1 MRLTAIIAFFSL
13 IPLAIRAQDTS
24 AEPQNIDAT
33 PEFVFEGDVDYVD
46 PVLRDDIGP
55 PQVLSGTMTLM
66 PLKLAD
72 SFKYSSAI
80 SLPVSMVIPSAEF
93 TLDRNYVVSYSGI
106 ISDGQAPIL
115 NSVVI
120 VDGENNE
127 ENDNVVF
134 QVQMSGNPLENGYT
148 VHKLSF
154 ILTDEDGKM
163 VDSTDPFYT
172 APAYQEATFELTF
185 INPETGETA
194 KATGEITMFANL
206 DSDVTPEEDYQQL
219 EKQILELDT
228 MLQAKQAQATELQE
242 LIDAQIRE
250 LNRRDAIIAEM
261 KAQQEQLARENE
273 QLRSGEAYQAMA
285 EANAALRERHE
296 QNTDARQF
304 SAATVAQ
311 MTVRQESLAKD
322 NADLARSNAD
332 LREQL
337 AEALTEISAIRGKQ
351 ELLSRQ
357 SDKEF
362 DYSLPP
368 APEPEPKQNNLP
380 RASITTVT
388 PSTNTTPPVNES
400 LSAMAL
406 AAVDEPS
413 AAESQPGP
421 GDSIT
426 PSADKIPPG
435 TITGVREPSAVVDPE
450 QAQGQWR
457 FPLPMTATINSAPQ
471 SNGPT
476 APAPQSGES
485 DEDSSRINRRGPRR

>member
-1 MRLTAIIAFFSL
+1 MRLAAIISLCIL
-13 IPLAIRAQDTS
+13 IPLYALAQEAA

-55 PQVLSGTMTLM
+55 PRVLSGTMTT
-66 PLKLAD
+66 
-72 SFKYSSAI
+72 I
-80 SLPVSMVIPSAEF
+80 SHTDERPAVVRGKIVPDVSLVTNAEF
-93 TLDRNYVVSYSGI
+93 TLDRNYVISYQATTDKGAVQVVLGEAKEEDDVISIVCAFESATPLSSGYTI
-106 ISDGQAPIL
+106 QYL
-115 NSVVI
+115 VI
-120 VDGENNE
+120 FMKDDDGEMIE
-127 ENDNVVF
+127 EAI
-134 QVQMSGNPLENGYT
+134 
-148 VHKLSF
+148 H
-154 ILTDEDGKM
+154 
-163 VDSTDPFYT
+163 FYT
-172 APAYQEATFELTF
+172 APTYQEATFELTF

-228 MLQAKQAQATELQE
+228 MLQAKQAQAAELQQ

-250 LNRRDAIIAEM
+250 LNRHDAIIAEM

-368 APEPEPKQNNLP
+368 APEPAPKPNNLP

-388 PSTNTTPPVNES
+388 PVTNATPPVNES

-413 AAESQPGP
+413 TADTQPGP
-421 GDSIT
+421 GEAIT
-426 PSADKIPPG
+426 PNADKMPPG
-435 TITGVREPSAVVDPE
+435 TITGVREPSAVVNPE

-457 FPLPMTATINSAPQ
+457 FPLPMSATIDSAPQ
-471 SNGPT
+471 SNAT
-476 APAPQSGES
+476 PAPQSGES
-485 DEDSSRINRRGPRR
+485 DEDSSHVNRRGPRR